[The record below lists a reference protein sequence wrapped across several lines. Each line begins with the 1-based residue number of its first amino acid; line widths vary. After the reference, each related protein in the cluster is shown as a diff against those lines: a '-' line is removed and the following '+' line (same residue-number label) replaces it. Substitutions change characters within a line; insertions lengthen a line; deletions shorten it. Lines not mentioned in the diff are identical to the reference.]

1 MWCAAD
7 VTTHHVAQLN
17 IARPVAPIDDPV
29 MADFYNNLDR
39 INAVA
44 DAAPGFIWRLQDA
57 DGNATALRP
66 FGPEIMVNMSVWASL
81 EQLRD
86 YAFRSAHLDVMRKR
100 RQFFVHDA
108 DEVYAVLWWVPAGH
122 IPTVDEA
129 WERLELL
136 RIKGSGPRAFTFRD
150 AYPPPD

>member
-1 MWCAAD
+1 
-7 VTTHHVAQLN
+7 VTTHHLAQLN
-17 IARPVAPIDDPV
+17 IARPVAPVDDPV
-29 MADFYNNLDR
+29 MADFVGNLDR
-39 INAVA
+39 LNAVA

-66 FGPEIMVNMSVWASL
+66 FGPEIMVNMSVWASV

-86 YAFRSAHLDVMRKR
+86 YTYRSAHLDMLRRR

-122 IPTVDEA
+122 IPTVEEA

-136 RIKGSGPRAFTFRD
+136 RTKGSGPQAFTFRD